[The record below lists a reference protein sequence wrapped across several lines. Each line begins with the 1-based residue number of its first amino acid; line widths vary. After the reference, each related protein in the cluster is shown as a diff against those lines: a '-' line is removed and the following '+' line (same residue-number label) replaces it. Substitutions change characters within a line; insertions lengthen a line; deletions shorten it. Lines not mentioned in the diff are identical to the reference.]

1 MGFSI
6 RQKPLSAA
14 YDLHQ
19 RATDYQEFNTG
30 VLHLLHEGRLIWCQA
45 RPHASAL
52 FLLWRF
58 YAACFCTRGNFDA
71 SML

>member
-45 RPHASAL
+45 RPPRFRALSIVAVLRRL
-52 FLLWRF
+52 FLHARQF
-58 YAACFCTRGNFDA
+58 
-71 SML
+71 